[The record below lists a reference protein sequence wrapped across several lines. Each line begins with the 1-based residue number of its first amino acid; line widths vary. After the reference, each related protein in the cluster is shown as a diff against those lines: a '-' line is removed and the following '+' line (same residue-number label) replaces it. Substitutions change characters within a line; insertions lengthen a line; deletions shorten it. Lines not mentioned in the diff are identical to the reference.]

1 MNENDIEIRKLEKT
15 LDKETV
21 EKYNKQIIDT
31 LNKLLRYMQDDKVSI
46 MLIASIKTS
55 EGMESILLNNQR
67 TIDTLQS
74 IMTTLRE
81 LNKIKD
87 EIIKEL

>member
-1 MNENDIEIRKLEKT
+1 MSENDLEIRKLEKT

-46 MLIASIKTS
+46 MLIASIKT
-55 EGMESILLNNQR
+55 ENGMESILLNNQR

-74 IMTTLRE
+74 VMTTIRE

-87 EIIKEL
+87 EIIKDI